1 MDLHAASAAC
11 VHPARPSQPETPN
24 TLPTKRPVY
33 FSLEIAPP
41 RISALLQT
49 DQHIN
54 GIGNPPPLPPQ
65 MASET
70 QRHASR
76 LHARLA
82 SPTLPVLLRRAPGR
96 PRLSALLSSMALV
109 LVAGG
114 RGRRRRHDRPAVQG
128 QGGQPVGE
136 MYVLRADA
144 RGVAAEACVV
154 SDVGRLKAR
163 EILHVIFTYQRQ

>member
-1 MDLHAASAAC
+1 MRLQQRASIPHAHRNPKHQTPCQPNAQSTSVWRSLRLASA
-11 VHPARPSQPETPN
+11 PSFKQIN
-24 TLPTKRPVY
+24 ILMG
-33 FSLEIAPP
+33 
-41 RISALLQT
+41 SAT
-49 DQHIN
+49 
-54 GIGNPPPLPPQ
+54 PPLPPQ